1 MMITKILN
9 VFRSILKAKIV
20 LPMHEVVTSSTPLSP
35 GENIPQK
42 PKRLKHARL
51 KKLGDKRVPKND
63 KPISNK
69 PASFTSGS
77 KRTSNTQDTLEK
89 VKKVDQLRQQ
99 QKINIEDACKQ
110 VGISA
115 GYYYKL
121 RSK

>member
-1 MMITKILN
+1 MEPSSPL
-9 VFRSILKAKIV
+9 
-20 LPMHEVVTSSTPLSP
+20 LPEAH
-35 GENIPQK
+35 IPQK

-63 KPISNK
+63 KPISNN
-69 PASFTSGS
+69 PSSTTSGS
-77 KRTSNTQDTLEK
+77 KRTRNPKYTLEK
-89 VKKVDQLRQQ
+89 IKKVDQLRQQ
-99 QKINIEDACKQ
+99 KKMTIEDACKQ